1 MNVSTLLKAAS
12 RCCNTDFMLSS
23 VLFRAIFR
31 ETIFHFDSNSQAS
44 LLLANPSTRHARF
57 QGLPA
62 EEAFAPPFNSPLCC
76 RSRRGKSVVT
86 PTYVRR
92 IRDEAIRYTH
102 HGGGALVLFA
112 APGGGSPDAEAEEE
126 AAGSP
131 HFGGRA
137 RGILVARKAAVRL
150 ISHLA
155 GGAESFVAFTSI
167 HSMPMHGRNLRIEWE
182 EIGDVIG

>member
-1 MNVSTLLKAAS
+1 M
-12 RCCNTDFMLSS
+12 
-23 VLFRAIFR
+23 
-31 ETIFHFDSNSQAS
+31 
-44 LLLANPSTRHARF
+44 
-57 QGLPA
+57 
-62 EEAFAPPFNSPLCC
+62 
-76 RSRRGKSVVT
+76 VT

-102 HGGGALVLFA
+102 HGGAALVLFA

-167 HSMPMHGRNLRIEWE
+167 HSNSMPMDEIYELNGRKSVTSSDERALRP
-182 EIGDVIG
+182 

>member
-12 RCCNTDFMLSS
+12 RCCSTDFMLSS

-137 RGILVARKAAVRL
+137 RGILVARKAAVPVRL

-167 HSMPMHGRNLRIEWE
+167 HSMP
-182 EIGDVIG
+182 